1 VLSRRHRGVEVT
13 PQLTHWRLS
22 LTIIPPE
29 GGANLKSKG
38 VTKAPSAVDEGDGT
52 EAGSV
57 DEGRHGGGDRD
68 SVEAG
73 DGTMPLSLVAGDGTE
88 VGWYRFQLA
97 EAM

>member
-1 VLSRRHRGVEVT
+1 M
-13 PQLTHWRLS
+13 
-22 LTIIPPE
+22 PPE
-29 GGANLKSKG
+29 GAILKSKG
-38 VTKAPSAVDEGDGT
+38 VTKTPSAVDEGDGT